1 MRFLRRIYGLLLT
14 LYPPEYRDEF
24 GEEFHQVFNLS
35 LNDATKVGWLEV
47 ISMMFSE
54 LVDLPIAIIHEH
66 LRERRRSKMLKRFGS
81 HFDFVSGSFL
91 EFFGALYPFFLLG
104 GVLPLMTVLMRSN
117 FLVPQSVLVNGIGI
131 LLVAILGILCLIG
144 LAKGLPR
151 WSLPY
156 LGFLISLFS
165 VFQFGMWL
173 ERRRVIPFDAL
184 YARSWFLGQ
193 VAYQGMLW
201 VGILVVIALLT
212 VLIGF
217 IPILHRF
224 KKDWTLLSL
233 VIYGAS
239 PFALVFAFDEY
250 VNEEPYEVIAFLLLA
265 AGLWFYLRINDPYR
279 RFWTLFGGLTASL
292 FFAAVSKAFLS
303 SPLWPY
309 EYYYYE
315 GYSSSW
321 QNEMMS
327 TVIIWM
333 WLALGMLIPFAL
345 KLFSQTKGQLQ
356 KPDVAVM

>member
-1 MRFLRRIYGLLLT
+1 
-14 LYPPEYRDEF
+14 
-24 GEEFHQVFNLS
+24 
-35 LNDATKVGWLEV
+35 
-47 ISMMFSE
+47 
-54 LVDLPIAIIHEH
+54 
-66 LRERRRSKMLKRFGS
+66 MLKRFGS

-91 EFFGALYPFFLLG
+91 EFLGALYPFFLLG
-104 GVLPLMTVLMRSN
+104 AIHPLMSVLMQSN
-117 FLVPQSVLVNGIGI
+117 ILTPQSVLVNGIGI
-131 LLVAILGILCLIG
+131 LLVVITGILCLIG
-144 LAKGLPR
+144 FAKGLPR

-165 VFQFGMWL
+165 VLQFKMWFDL
-173 ERRRVIPFDAL
+173 RRSIPFSAL
-184 YARSWFLGQ
+184 YARSWFLRQ
-193 VAYQGMLW
+193 LVDQGTFW
-201 VGILVVIALLT
+201 VGMSVVMLILVL
-212 VLIGF
+212 LIGF
-217 IPILHRF
+217 IPFLRRF
-224 KKDWTLLSL
+224 KEDWTLLSL
-233 VIYGAS
+233 VAYGAS
-239 PFALVFAFDEY
+239 PLALLFAFDEY
-250 VNEEPYEVIAFLLLA
+250 VNEEPFKLFAFLLLA
-265 AGLWFYLRINDPYR
+265 AGLWFYLHSNSPYQ

-292 FFAAVSKAFLS
+292 FFVAVSKAFLS